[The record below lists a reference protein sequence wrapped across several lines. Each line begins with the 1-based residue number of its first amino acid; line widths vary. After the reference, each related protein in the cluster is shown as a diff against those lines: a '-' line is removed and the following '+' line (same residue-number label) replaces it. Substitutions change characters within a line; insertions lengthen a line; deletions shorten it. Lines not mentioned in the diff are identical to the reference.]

1 MFIWFP
7 FFRFL
12 TNEISDNSDMA
23 LIVRVDCESVP
34 TVKFSKGEELPKL
47 LLIENHSIEVGVG
60 PKTTHWISCFF
71 AISKV
76 TSQGG
81 RAQFWLIRDQS
92 LFISGGGVCGFWLSR
107 EKMNLIPPL
116 YCYDLPPPPSMA
128 VYWQLIFYITPYVL
142 CWRQLIHPQ
151 FPPKIVWSFPK
162 KFHPHANP
170 PPSHLRDK

>member
-81 RAQFWLIRDQS
+81 RAQF
-92 LFISGGGVCGFWLSR
+92 
-107 EKMNLIPPL
+107 
-116 YCYDLPPPPSMA
+116 
-128 VYWQLIFYITPYVL
+128 
-142 CWRQLIHPQ
+142 
-151 FPPKIVWSFPK
+151 
-162 KFHPHANP
+162 
-170 PPSHLRDK
+170 